1 MRILTMAAVMT
12 VTALIAFSTQAFAE
26 TPAYAGNLGCKCH
39 KLQYEEFQ
47 KSIHAHAFD
56 QLIAVKRSR
65 KENKA
70 LKDVKLDHTKDY
82 DKDPKCLECH
92 TTGYGKPGGYSEA
105 NMKDDL
111 KGVGCESCHGPG
123 SLYRVL
129 HKEKEKTFTVAEAA
143 ALGEVYPPTEADC
156 RKCHDNPDSV
166 FSGKSDPKYVFDF
179 KKRLENGAKAWHTAR
194 KLLYKH

>member
-1 MRILTMAAVMT
+1 MRYLILTA
-12 VTALIAFSTQAFAE
+12 ISAFMLNAPSAFAE
-26 TPAYAGNLGCKCH
+26 APVYTGNVGCKCH
-39 KLQYEEFQ
+39 KQQYEEFQ
-47 KSIHAHAFD
+47 NSIHARAFD
-56 QLIAVKRSR
+56 QLLAAKRSR

-82 DKDPKCLECH
+82 DDDPKCLECH
-92 TTGYGKPGGYSEA
+92 TTGFNKPGGYSGT

-143 ALGEVYPPTEADC
+143 ALGEVYPPSEEDC
-156 RKCHDNPDSV
+156 RKCHDNQESV
-166 FSGKSDPKYVFDF
+166 FSGASDPKYAFDF